1 MIIEILQDGFFAA
14 IAGIGFS
21 CISQP
26 PMKAYPVC
34 ALLAAVGHSIRFI
47 LMSDLVGMNIVMA
60 CLFASLSIG
69 LLSIPMA
76 KYIHCPAETF
86 SFPSLLPMIPGMYA
100 YRTIQSLMFCLLNKD
115 ESHFM
120 HYFYLLAY
128 NGLTTLSVITIMVIG
143 VTVPIFIFKTL
154 SFKVTK
160 V

>member
-1 MIIEILQDGFFAA
+1 MILEIIQDGIFAA
-14 IAGIGFS
+14 IAAIGFS
-21 CISQP
+21 SISQP

-47 LMSDLVGMNIVMA
+47 LMSHLVGMGIVMA
-60 CLFASLSIG
+60 CMFASLSIG
-69 LLSIPMA
+69 FLSIPMA
-76 KYIHCPAETF
+76 RYIHCPAETF

-100 YRTIQSLMFCLLNKD
+100 YRTIQSLVFCLQNNV

-143 VTVPIFIFKTL
+143 VTMPIFMFKRL

-160 V
+160 Q